1 MQGNIN
7 HITVSQFSNYIK
19 NIIACEDMLQGIYIL
34 GEVSG
39 VSHSGGN
46 VYFTLKDEGA
56 QVACCQFKNTH
67 TYSVKNGE
75 RVLLF
80 GSADY
85 YAPWGKLS
93 FIVRKVVPYGKGVQ
107 HEMLEKL
114 KADLTKKGL
123 FLDTHKKQIPPF
135 PHDICVVTSITGAVI
150 EDIKSTIRRYNGY
163 INICIADTKVQGVG
177 ASIQICE
184 ALKLADKVGFDAII
198 LARGGGSFEDLMA
211 FNDEEVVY
219 TIYDMQ
225 TPVISAVGHETD
237 FTLCDFV
244 ADERAL
250 TPTAAAERVAFSEA
264 DLKRSF
270 SDKLIKAQSII
281 QYRLDSD
288 LNRVKGTVKEIYHTS
303 KAQLN
308 KFSADISHTINAMG
322 QIVTRKYA
330 ENESLLNEKRAKLNA
345 LNPYKLMQS
354 GYFKLTD
361 SKGNP
366 LIGVKKLQNGDEIT
380 ITGSD
385 GTVKAQII
393 REV

>member
-19 NIIACEDMLQGIYIL
+19 NILAYEDMLQGIYIL

-114 KADLTKKGL
+114 KADLAKEGL
-123 FLDTHKKQIPPF
+123 FSESHKKSIPPF
-135 PHDICVVTSITGAVI
+135 PHNICVVTSISGAVI

-163 INICIADTKVQGVG
+163 INICISDTKVQGVG
-177 ASIQICE
+177 ASTQICD
-184 ALKLADKVGFDAII
+184 ALKLADQAGFDAII

-211 FNDEEVVY
+211 FNDESVVR
-219 TIYDMQ
+219 TIYAMQ
-225 TPVISAVGHETD
+225 TPTISAVGHETD

-250 TPTAAAERVAFSEA
+250 TPTAAAERVAFSEI
-264 DLKRSF
+264 DLKRTF
-270 SDKLIKAQSII
+270 SDKLTKAQSII
-281 QYRLDSD
+281 QYQLDSD
-288 LNRVKGTVKEIYHTS
+288 LNKVRGTIKEIYHHS
-303 KAQLN
+303 RAQLN
-308 KFSADISHTINAMG
+308 KFSADISRKINIVG
-322 QIVTRKYA
+322 QIVAKNYA
-330 ENESLLNEKRAKLNA
+330 ENEAMLNEKRTKLNA

-366 LIGVKKLQNGDEIT
+366 LIGVKKLQNGDKIT

-385 GTVKAQII
+385 GTVEAQII